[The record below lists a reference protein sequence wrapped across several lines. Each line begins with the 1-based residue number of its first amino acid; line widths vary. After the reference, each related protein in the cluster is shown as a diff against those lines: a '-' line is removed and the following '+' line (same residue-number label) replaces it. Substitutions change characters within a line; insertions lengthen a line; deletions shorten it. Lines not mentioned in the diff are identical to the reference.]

1 MQWVGA
7 SQQLPTL
14 SWNLPLTCY
23 LHLRNC
29 FLSLA
34 CLRCSLTNLSSSQ
47 CQLSKSKRKARRLY
61 QHHQDVSSYS
71 SYFMARDFRRKMLFS
86 SAAKPSPIP
95 TPCSQCPCRPS
106 PVSLSPA
113 FLTNQLDCQYSR
125 ETLVSLWAFMES
137 QKCSGWEGP
146 FSDHQIQPSQDHSY
160 TKELTVPTRFWWEC
174 QLLEPSQ
181 WHNGRLLVS
190 RTKALTLVC
199 LLQNAI
205 MDLRASGSREEF
217 ACR

>member
-106 PVSLSPA
+106 PVSLS
-113 FLTNQLDCQYSR
+113 QLSSLISW
-125 ETLVSLWAFMES
+125 TVSIAKKHLCLCGHSSNHRNVQVGKDLF
-137 QKCSGWEGP
+137 
-146 FSDHQIQPSQDHSY
+146 QIIKSNHPK
-160 TKELTVPTRFWWEC
+160 TILILK
-174 QLLEPSQ
+174 
-181 WHNGRLLVS
+181 N
-190 RTKALTLVC
+190 
-199 LLQNAI
+199 
-205 MDLRASGSREEF
+205 
-217 ACR
+217 